1 MHHFTPGVRD
11 ELEGLLES
19 GIVVPSTSP
28 WASPIVSVTK
38 PDGSVRVCVDYRKL
52 NEVTMSDP
60 YYMPTLDDILERAG
74 SCNVLSKLDLA
85 KGYFQVRVAAGSREK
100 TAFISPFGKYE
111 FSRMPFGLK
120 NAPAIFQRLMDGVLN
135 ECYECAAPYI
145 DDILIFSRSW
155 EEHMVDVRKVF

>member
-1 MHHFTPGVRD
+1 MDNTPIQQVPYRVPDRLKPGVRD
-11 ELEGLLES
+11 KLEGLLES

-28 WASPIVSVTK
+28 WVSPIVPVTK
-38 PDGSVRVCVDYRKL
+38 PDGSVRVCIDYRKL
-52 NEVTMSDP
+52 NEVTKSDP

-85 KGYFQVRVAAGSREK
+85 KGYYQVRVAAGSREK

-120 NAPAIFQRLMDGVLN
+120 NACNMQPFFRDLWMG
-135 ECYECAAPYI
+135 
-145 DDILIFSRSW
+145 F
-155 EEHMVDVRKVF
+155 